1 MRQVLKATGAT
12 LAMLM
17 LVACAQTT
25 AQAPTGRTEAE
36 LADTLPD
43 MPGTG
48 PFPAIKEVVSGLPD
62 HVIYR
67 PAQLNG
73 LGPTKLGVLLWGN
86 GGCRA
91 DGASARQHLLEI
103 ASHGYVAIAP
113 GTIRSGPGAT
123 SSRQAEGPRED
134 GSFPPVETTPE
145 NMVAALDWI
154 LAENGRAASPWYQR
168 IDPVAIAVAGHSC
181 GGLQAI
187 KLSADPRVATTVV
200 QNSGVLNP
208 GSDNPIRG
216 LTVEKAELGNLHAP
230 VLYVLG
236 GQRDVAWPNG
246 MDDYARINHV
256 PVAVA
261 NLDVG
266 HGGTFAQPN
275 GGRAAQ
281 IVWRWLDWRLR
292 GDTAAGAWF
301 AGDACQ
307 LCTSRE
313 WQYASKRLE

>member
-1 MRQVLKATGAT
+1 
-12 LAMLM
+12 
-17 LVACAQTT
+17 
-25 AQAPTGRTEAE
+25 
-36 LADTLPD
+36 

-62 HVIYR
+62 HVLYR
-67 PAQLNG
+67 PAQLDG
-73 LGPTKLGVLLWGN
+73 LGQTRLGVLLWGN

-113 GTIRSGPGAT
+113 GSIRSGPGAPPAPP
-123 SSRQAEGPRED
+123 AERPHAGD
-134 GSFPPVETTPE
+134 AFPPVETTPE
-145 NMVAALDWI
+145 DMVAALDWL
-154 LAENGRAASPWYQR
+154 LAENARPGSGWYQR

-187 KLSADPRVATTVV
+187 KLSADPRIATTIV

-208 GSDNPIRG
+208 GSGNPIRG
-216 LTVEKAELGNLHAP
+216 LTVDKAELNNLHAP

-236 GQRDVAWPNG
+236 GQGDVAWPNG
-246 MDDYARINHV
+246 MDDYARIDHV
-256 PVAVA
+256 PVAA
-261 NLDVG
+261 ADLDVG
-266 HGGTFAQPN
+266 HGGTFDQPN

-281 IVWRWLDWRLR
+281 IVWRWLDWQLR
-292 GDTAAGAWF
+292 GDQAAGTWF
-301 AGDACQ
+301 AGEDCQ

-313 WQYASKRLE
+313 WQYASKRL